1 MINFWDMFL
10 FILFAAAVTVGAI
23 HGAATYVEVSDLDG
37 IYIDRA
43 HAVSWRQ

>member
-10 FILFAAAVTVGAI
+10 FILFAAVVTVGTI
-23 HGAATYVEVSDLDG
+23 HGASTYAELSDIDG
-37 IYIDRA
+37 IHIDRA